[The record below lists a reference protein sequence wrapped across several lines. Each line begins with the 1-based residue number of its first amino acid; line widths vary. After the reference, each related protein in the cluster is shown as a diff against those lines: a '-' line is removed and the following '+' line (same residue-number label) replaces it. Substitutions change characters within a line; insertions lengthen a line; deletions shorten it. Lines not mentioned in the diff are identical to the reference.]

1 MSQREIKEKLNYII
15 KKYGT
20 TQQFIATGI
29 GVNRTT
35 INLFLKDKR
44 DLHSDLLS
52 KLENWINER
61 I

>member
-1 MSQREIKEKLNYII
+1 MCQNEIKEKLNYII

-35 INLFLKDKR
+35 INLFLKNKR
-44 DLHSDLLS
+44 DLHITVQN
-52 KLENWINER
+52 KLENWILER
-61 I
+61 L